1 MYAEA
6 RFSIFIV
13 SYSADTR
20 PFLLYHIEPG
30 PIRSDDLLGLNLTA
44 L

>member
-6 RFSIFIV
+6 RFYFFNV

-20 PFLLYHIEPG
+20 SFLLYHIEPG
-30 PIRSDDLLGLNLTA
+30 SIQSDDLLGLNLTA